1 MDILLKAKLDKL
13 ALEHADQFKVYYVLN
28 TPPTGNWDGG
38 VGFVTT
44 EMIKERLPAADL
56 PGSKIL
62 LCGTSPPSPL

>member
-1 MDILLKAKLDKL
+1 M
-13 ALEHADQFKVYYVLN
+13 YYVLN